1 MHEFEEA
8 CKIASAERTPESAAE
23 IAVTLRRDNGNIML
37 IPPRL
42 LTRSVCDSSRYRQQA
57 KGAYFRA

>member
-8 CKIASAERTPESAAE
+8 FKIASAERAPESAAE

-37 IPPRL
+37 MPPRL
-42 LTRSVCDSSRYRQQA
+42 LTRSVYDSSRYRQQA
-57 KGAYFRA
+57 KGAYFCA